1 MDEAHIEAQL
11 SDLFSR
17 HLRRPSRRR
26 LRVYAEALDKNFEV
40 INPSGRP
47 LSATLKHELAKDGI
61 RMRWK
66 PGAIVSRGPVSLLEL
81 KLTLHAHLTRNKAS

>member
-1 MDEAHIEAQL
+1 MDKAHIETQL

-17 HLRRPSRRR
+17 HLRRPSPRR
-26 LRVYAEALDKNFEV
+26 LRVYAEPIDKNFEL
-40 INPSGRP
+40 INPRGRP

-66 PGAIVSRGPVSLLEL
+66 PGAVVSRSPVSLLEL
-81 KLTLHAHLTRNKAS
+81 KLALHVHLRRNKAY